1 MKKQINLTI
10 SDINDYENTM
20 NRVFDLLEIILIYY
34 AKNNPLNCSRVLQ
47 ELKDYANI
55 ILGKTEL

>member
-20 NRVFDLLEIILIYY
+20 NRVFDLLEIILIHY
-34 AKNNPLNCSRVLQ
+34 AKEQPLNCARVLQ
-47 ELKDYANI
+47 ELKDYADI
-55 ILGKTEL
+55 MLGKTEL